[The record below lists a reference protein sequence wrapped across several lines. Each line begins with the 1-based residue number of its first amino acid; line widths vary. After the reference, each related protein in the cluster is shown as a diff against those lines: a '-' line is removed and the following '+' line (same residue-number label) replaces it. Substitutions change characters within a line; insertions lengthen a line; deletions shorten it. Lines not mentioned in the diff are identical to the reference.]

1 MKSRVSY
8 STFSIVLSA
17 SVTIF
22 LLALCLRS
30 SKEVEMF
37 YTLALLLVLL
47 IIPTLFF
54 APLSIRADKDYITV
68 VSPLKRHRIAMND
81 VESVRLFQPTMGA
94 IRIFASGGYFGYW
107 GIFREGDIGKYTGY
121 YGKASDCF
129 LIRTKSGR
137 TYVLGCN
144 KPADMVKFIEQSA
157 ADKD

>member
-1 MKSRVSY
+1 
-8 STFSIVLSA
+8 
-17 SVTIF
+17 
-22 LLALCLRS
+22 
-30 SKEVEMF
+30 MF

-121 YGKASDCF
+121 YG
-129 LIRTKSGR
+129 
-137 TYVLGCN
+137 
-144 KPADMVKFIEQSA
+144 
-157 ADKD
+157 